1 MKKITSVLFLFYCF
15 SVGWAQTVPPCTLEI
30 TDAETFARDWTV
42 IDVNSDVSANTW
54 AYNDGNAMYTQDK
67 SNAADDW
74 LIAPAVTLE
83 AGKAYKVSA
92 YVKHSS
98 TFGSDKQKIELK
110 IGTAPTVEGLTT
122 RLVYDESFQSRLF
135 VEKSGTFSPAESGVF
150 YVGLRCYSES
160 YNGDLYFQKIVIEEA
175 PVYPA
180 QITDLSIVAGE
191 RGAMSATLSWTWPSS
206 DHLGGA
212 LSNLLG
218 AKIYRRTDLV
228 ATLDTATVGGKAGW
242 IDSSIETAGNYTY
255 KVVAYNTFGDSQG
268 SATTVTSPWIGND
281 TPAAVTDLVAS
292 AEDATVSLSFTPP
305 TVGKNGGYIDTEA
318 LTYEIGRTPGG
329 VLSESFS
336 GPFPYIDEV
345 PELGSYVYTVVAMF
359 DGKASVSVASNK
371 VVAGGAKELPYS
383 ESFDTESSLDLFTI
397 LSANGDNSTW
407 KYESSKKMVQYWG
420 GSDADEWLITPKL
433 NLVAGKNYKL
443 LFKTGLENAASE
455 ESYKDLSVTIGRAA
469 TVEAQSTR
477 LFRDT
482 IQSALMEEK
491 EAVFSVSESGGYHIG
506 FHCYGQTNWYAIF
519 IDDLSVDET
528 VVVPAVVSDL
538 TVAPGE
544 QGAMSATVAWTNPSL
559 SAAGTQLPM
568 LTKME
573 LYRGETLI
581 YTQEDPIKGG
591 SEQVIDE
598 DVPAPGKYEYRV
610 IGYVEE
616 NAGEAAV
623 VESAWIGADTPKSV
637 TDVELTDAEG
647 KPQVT
652 FRAPAE
658 GVNGGYI
665 DVENLRYRIVRD
677 PGSEM
682 LTESLTNTVY
692 VDSDDLS
699 LALYRY
705 TVTTL
710 SGDMES
716 ESVTSNALVF
726 GRALGL
732 PYETSMDSTDEIAL
746 WTIVD
751 ANNDTKSWVYD
762 ATEKE
767 MKYTAYS
774 AADDWLFTPPF
785 EAKKGSHTLEFRA
798 RAEKYRYPE
807 SIEVTLGSDV
817 LPGESQTVIASYPE
831 INSTLSELYTVDF
844 SVPSDG
850 VWYIGLHATT
860 RDPWGLYISSCS
872 IISNV
877 ISGIDG
883 LECMNEVYFD
893 RSNHSLVFDK
903 GGDIQIINAA
913 GVTVVSCESESGR
926 MDLSQLPAGLYI
938 AHVVTE
944 EGKTIQIKFIK

>member
-54 AYNDGNAMYTQDK
+54 AYNDGNAMYMQDK

-135 VEKSGTFSPAESGVF
+135 
-150 YVGLRCYSES
+150 
-160 YNGDLYFQKIVIEEA
+160 
-175 PVYPA
+175 
-180 QITDLSIVAGE
+180 
-191 RGAMSATLSWTWPSS
+191 
-206 DHLGGA
+206 
-212 LSNLLG
+212 
-218 AKIYRRTDLV
+218 
-228 ATLDTATVGGKAGW
+228 
-242 IDSSIETAGNYTY
+242 
-255 KVVAYNTFGDSQG
+255 
-268 SATTVTSPWIGND
+268 
-281 TPAAVTDLVAS
+281 
-292 AEDATVSLSFTPP
+292 
-305 TVGKNGGYIDTEA
+305 
-318 LTYEIGRTPGG
+318 
-329 VLSESFS
+329 
-336 GPFPYIDEV
+336 
-345 PELGSYVYTVVAMF
+345 
-359 DGKASVSVASNK
+359 
-371 VVAGGAKELPYS
+371 
-383 ESFDTESSLDLFTI
+383 
-397 LSANGDNSTW
+397 
-407 KYESSKKMVQYWG
+407 
-420 GSDADEWLITPKL
+420 
-433 NLVAGKNYKL
+433 
-443 LFKTGLENAASE
+443 
-455 ESYKDLSVTIGRAA
+455 
-469 TVEAQSTR
+469 
-477 LFRDT
+477 RDT

-491 EAVFSVSESGGYHIG
+491 EVVFSVSESGGYHIG

-637 TDVELTDAEG
+637 TDVELTDVEG

-682 LTESLTNTVY
+682 LTESLTDTVY

-726 GRALGL
+726 GSALGL
-732 PYETSMDSTDEIAL
+732 PYETSMDSADEMAL

>member
-218 AKIYRRTDLV
+218 AKIYRGTDLV

-281 TPAAVTDLVAS
+281 TPAAVTDLVAL

-407 KYESSKKMVQYWG
+407 KYDSSKKMVQYWG

-433 NLVAGKNYKL
+433 NLVVGKNYKL

-469 TVEAQSTR
+469 TAEAQSTR

-491 EAVFSVSESGGYHIG
+491 EVVFSVSESGGYHIG

-528 VVVPAVVSDL
+528 VVAPAVVSDL

-573 LYRGETLI
+573 LYRDETLI

-623 VESAWIGADTPKSV
+623 VESPWIGVDTPKPV

-665 DVENLRYRIVRD
+665 DVENLRYRIVRN
-677 PGSEM
+677 PGNEM
-682 LTESLTNTVY
+682 LTESLTDTVY

-726 GRALGL
+726 GSALGL
-732 PYETSMDSTDEIAL
+732 PYETSMDSADEMAL
-746 WTIVD
+746 
-751 ANNDTKSWVYD
+751 
-762 ATEKE
+762 
-767 MKYTAYS
+767 
-774 AADDWLFTPPF
+774 
-785 EAKKGSHTLEFRA
+785 
-798 RAEKYRYPE
+798 
-807 SIEVTLGSDV
+807 
-817 LPGESQTVIASYPE
+817 
-831 INSTLSELYTVDF
+831 
-844 SVPSDG
+844 
-850 VWYIGLHATT
+850 
-860 RDPWGLYISSCS
+860 
-872 IISNV
+872 
-877 ISGIDG
+877 
-883 LECMNEVYFD
+883 
-893 RSNHSLVFDK
+893 
-903 GGDIQIINAA
+903 
-913 GVTVVSCESESGR
+913 
-926 MDLSQLPAGLYI
+926 
-938 AHVVTE
+938 
-944 EGKTIQIKFIK
+944 

>member
-1 MKKITSVLFLFYCF
+1 
-15 SVGWAQTVPPCTLEI
+15 
-30 TDAETFARDWTV
+30 
-42 IDVNSDVSANTW
+42 
-54 AYNDGNAMYTQDK
+54 
-67 SNAADDW
+67 
-74 LIAPAVTLE
+74 
-83 AGKAYKVSA
+83 
-92 YVKHSS
+92 
-98 TFGSDKQKIELK
+98 
-110 IGTAPTVEGLTT
+110 
-122 RLVYDESFQSRLF
+122 
-135 VEKSGTFSPAESGVF
+135 
-150 YVGLRCYSES
+150 
-160 YNGDLYFQKIVIEEA
+160 
-175 PVYPA
+175 
-180 QITDLSIVAGE
+180 
-191 RGAMSATLSWTWPSS
+191 
-206 DHLGGA
+206 
-212 LSNLLG
+212 
-218 AKIYRRTDLV
+218 
-228 ATLDTATVGGKAGW
+228 
-242 IDSSIETAGNYTY
+242 
-255 KVVAYNTFGDSQG
+255 
-268 SATTVTSPWIGND
+268 
-281 TPAAVTDLVAS
+281 
-292 AEDATVSLSFTPP
+292 
-305 TVGKNGGYIDTEA
+305 
-318 LTYEIGRTPGG
+318 
-329 VLSESFS
+329 
-336 GPFPYIDEV
+336 
-345 PELGSYVYTVVAMF
+345 
-359 DGKASVSVASNK
+359 
-371 VVAGGAKELPYS
+371 
-383 ESFDTESSLDLFTI
+383 
-397 LSANGDNSTW
+397 
-407 KYESSKKMVQYWG
+407 
-420 GSDADEWLITPKL
+420 
-433 NLVAGKNYKL
+433 
-443 LFKTGLENAASE
+443 
-455 ESYKDLSVTIGRAA
+455 
-469 TVEAQSTR
+469 
-477 LFRDT
+477 
-482 IQSALMEEK
+482 MEEK
-491 EAVFSVSESGGYHIG
+491 EVVFSVSESGGYHIG

-637 TDVELTDAEG
+637 TDVELTDVEG

-665 DVENLRYRIVRD
+665 DVGNLRYRIVRD

-682 LTESLTNTVY
+682 LTESLTDTVY

-726 GRALGL
+726 GSALGL
-732 PYETSMDSTDEIAL
+732 PYETSMDSAYEMAL

>member
-218 AKIYRRTDLV
+218 AKIYRGTDLV

-268 SATTVTSPWIGND
+268 SATTVTS
-281 TPAAVTDLVAS
+281 
-292 AEDATVSLSFTPP
+292 
-305 TVGKNGGYIDTEA
+305 
-318 LTYEIGRTPGG
+318 
-329 VLSESFS
+329 S

-345 PELGSYVYTVVAMF
+345 LELGSYVYTVVAMF

-407 KYESSKKMVQYWG
+407 KYDSSKKMVQYWG

-433 NLVAGKNYKL
+433 NLVVGKNYKL

-469 TVEAQSTR
+469 TAEAQSTR

-482 IQSALMEEK
+482 IQSALMEVK
-491 EAVFSVSESGGYHIG
+491 EVVFSVSESGGYHIG

-528 VVVPAVVSDL
+528 VVAPAVVSDL

-573 LYRGETLI
+573 LYRDETLI

-623 VESAWIGADTPKSV
+623 VESPWIGVDTPKPV

-665 DVENLRYRIVRD
+665 DVENLRYRIVRN

-682 LTESLTNTVY
+682 LTESLTDTVY

-726 GRALGL
+726 GSALGL
-732 PYETSMDSTDEIAL
+732 PYETSMDSADEMAL

-817 LPGESQTVIASYPE
+817 LPGESQTVIALYPE

-850 VWYIGLHATT
+850 IWYIGLHATT
-860 RDPWGLYISSCS
+860 QDPWGLYISSCS

-938 AHVVTE
+938 ARVVTE

>member
-54 AYNDGNAMYTQDK
+54 AYNDGNAMYMQDK

-218 AKIYRRTDLV
+218 AKIYRGTDLV

-255 KVVAYNTFGDSQG
+255 KVVAYNTFGNSQG

-281 TPAAVTDLVAS
+281 TPAAVTDLVAL

-336 GPFPYIDEV
+336 GPFPYIDE
-345 PELGSYVYTVVAMF
+345 
-359 DGKASVSVASNK
+359 
-371 VVAGGAKELPYS
+371 
-383 ESFDTESSLDLFTI
+383 
-397 LSANGDNSTW
+397 
-407 KYESSKKMVQYWG
+407 
-420 GSDADEWLITPKL
+420 
-433 NLVAGKNYKL
+433 
-443 LFKTGLENAASE
+443 
-455 ESYKDLSVTIGRAA
+455 
-469 TVEAQSTR
+469 
-477 LFRDT
+477 
-482 IQSALMEEK
+482 
-491 EAVFSVSESGGYHIG
+491 
-506 FHCYGQTNWYAIF
+506 
-519 IDDLSVDET
+519 
-528 VVVPAVVSDL
+528 
-538 TVAPGE
+538 
-544 QGAMSATVAWTNPSL
+544 
-559 SAAGTQLPM
+559 
-568 LTKME
+568 
-573 LYRGETLI
+573 
-581 YTQEDPIKGG
+581 
-591 SEQVIDE
+591 

-637 TDVELTDAEG
+637 TDVELTDVEG

-682 LTESLTNTVY
+682 LTESLTDTVY

-726 GRALGL
+726 GSALGL
-732 PYETSMDSTDEIAL
+732 PYETSMDSADEMAL